1 MKTDTNNCTCHN
13 RGKQHENIVHK
24 NSNKKKTIGR
34 YIEFVKMLMP
44 AVVFAIIPKCP
55 VCLAGYI
62 ALGTGLGLSITTA
75 TYIRIVLIILC
86 ILSLLYFVV
95 KHISRFIVRGE

>member
-13 RGKQHENIVHK
+13 SRKKHEHVVVK
-24 NSNKKKTIGR
+24 DSKKKKTIGR